1 MEGKRTYNNYKKL
14 PGIKMKKLSFMVRIF
29 GGLAGLSLLAF
40 ILFMVIHKPSFAG
53 PALTAFFVFLA
64 FGFQFS
70 EKLRKYTYTVWIFAA
85 VTVSMTYPQFFRQIG
100 SFDLKKL
107 IVPLLQI
114 IMFGMGSQLSLKSFG
129 DVIRMPFGVII
140 GIICQF
146 TIMPF
151 VGFFIAKTFGFP
163 PEVAAGV
170 ILIGSAPSGLASNVM
185 SFIARANLALSI
197 TLTTCTT
204 LLAPLLTPALMKLL
218 AGQFVAV
225 DFWDM
230 MLDIINMV
238 ILPIVAGLMFH
249 AIGYGSSTRRSII
262 IQGVTYII
270 IIVLKN
276 FISFYT
282 QDTVFHVTAI
292 KLIKD
297 ILWFFILPVA
307 GAILFKYLLKGKK
320 EWLDK
325 ALSLMSMLGI
335 GFIIT
340 IITAAGRDSLL
351 SIGLLLIVACLIH
364 NLTGY
369 FLGYWFCRLIRMD
382 EQSCRTISLEV
393 GMQNGGLAS
402 GIALEMGKV
411 ATVGLAPAVFGP
423 LMNITGSTLATWWRG
438 KGGERRAEVKRFM
451 SLKSK

>member
-1 MEGKRTYNNYKKL
+1 
-14 PGIKMKKLSFMVRIF
+14 MKKLKLIF
-29 GGLAGLSLLAF
+29 LISLGLSAMSFLCF
-40 ILFMVIHKPSFAG
+40 ILFLILHKSSYFG

-64 FGFQFS
+64 IGFQFS
-70 EKLRKYTYTVWIFAA
+70 EKFRKYAYTIWIFAA
-85 VTVSMTYPQFFRQIG
+85 VTVSMNYPEFFRHIG
-100 SFDLKKL
+100 NFELKIL

-129 DVIRMPFGVII
+129 DVMRMPVGVIV
-140 GIICQF
+140 GIVCQF

-163 PEVAAGV
+163 PEIAAGI
-170 ILIGSAPSGLASNVM
+170 ILIGSSPSGLASNVM
-185 SFIARANLALSI
+185 SFIARANLALAV
-197 TLTTCTT
+197 TLTAFNT
-204 LLAPLLTPALMKLL
+204 LLAPLITPALMKLL

-249 AIGYGSSTRRSII
+249 AIGYGASKKRSII
-262 IQGVTYII
+262 IQAIVYII
-270 IIVLKN
+270 IIGLKN
-276 FISFYT
+276 LIGFYT
-282 QDTVFHVTAI
+282 QDLNHQAIVLIFLKDVF
-292 KLIKD
+292 
-297 ILWFFILPVA
+297 WFFLLPVA
-307 GAILFKYLLKGKK
+307 GALFFKYIIKGKK

-325 ALSLMSMLGI
+325 ALSLLSMVGI
-335 GFIIT
+335 GLIIT

-369 FLGYWFCRLIRMD
+369 FLGYWFCRLIRLD

-423 LMNITGSTLATWWRG
+423 LMNITGSSLATWWRG
-438 KGGERRAEVKRFM
+438 KSEGARGRRRRRRDGGND
-451 SLKSK
+451 

>member
-1 MEGKRTYNNYKKL
+1 
-14 PGIKMKKLSFMVRIF
+14 MKSLKFIVRIF
-29 GGLAGLSLLAF
+29 GGLAVLSLLAF
-40 ILFMVIHKPSFAG
+40 ISFLVINKSSFTG

-64 FGFQFS
+64 TGFQFS
-70 EKLRKYTYTVWIFAA
+70 EKLRKYAYTVWIFAA
-85 VTVSMTYPQFFRQIG
+85 VTVSMTYPQLFRQVG
-100 SFDLKKL
+100 SFELKKL

-163 PEVAAGV
+163 PEIAAGV

-185 SFIARANLALSI
+185 SFIARANLALSV

-249 AIGYGSSTRRSII
+249 AVSYGSSTRRSIF
-262 IQGVTYII
+262 IQGMVYLLVIG
-270 IIVLKN
+270 LKN
-276 FISFYT
+276 LISYFT
-282 QDTVFHVTAI
+282 QDTGIQAIII
-292 KLIKD
+292 KLVKD

-307 GAILFKYLLKGKK
+307 GAISFKYLLKGKK

-325 ALSLMSMLGI
+325 ALSLLSMLGI

-351 SIGLLLIVACLIH
+351 SIGILLIGACLIH

-369 FLGYWFCRLIRMD
+369 LLGYWFCRLIRLD

-438 KGGERRAEVKRFM
+438 KRGKEVN
-451 SLKSK
+451 SEQ